1 MPKRVEKLVGQLEEI
16 TNKIEDVLEDYGCYD
31 DEITTSLGEAID
43 SLIQLNDELAAQ
55 MEEDES

>member
-31 DEITTSLGEAID
+31 DEITTTLGEAID
-43 SLIQLNDELAAQ
+43 SLI
-55 MEEDES
+55 

>member
-31 DEITTSLGEAID
+31 DEITPSLGEAID